1 MRQQQECCVEP
12 LMNDGYAAGAY
23 KLFPNDAWD
32 EPQVAIPEG
41 SDAHGSST
49 FMLQGDPIC
58 SGYTLRSHRARVE
71 PLCEGPR
78 DSLEWVVVRDFIG
91 NDGFACN

>member
-1 MRQQQECCVEP
+1 MLRR
-12 LMNDGYAAGAY
+12 AAHERRLRRGRLQA
-23 KLFPNDAWD
+23 
-32 EPQVAIPEG
+32 VPERRLG
-41 SDAHGSST
+41 RAPGRDPGGERRPRELDLHAP
-49 FMLQGDPIC
+49 GDPIC
-58 SGYTLRSHRARVE
+58 SGYTLRSHQARVE